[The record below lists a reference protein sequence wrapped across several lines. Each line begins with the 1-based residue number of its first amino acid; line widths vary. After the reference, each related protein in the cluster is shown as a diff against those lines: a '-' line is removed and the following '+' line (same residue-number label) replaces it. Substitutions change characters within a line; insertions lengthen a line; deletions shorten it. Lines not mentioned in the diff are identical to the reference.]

1 MPSLKLRRQIRSTLC
16 FALAGC
22 SALLWAVDVKP
33 ADVIAKHLDSIG
45 SAQVRKDLK
54 SRVVIG
60 GATYRVLVGGSGA
73 IDGKFQF
80 ASQGTKTDV
89 LFKVNANG
97 FLGEQFICDGNKTSV
112 AGTYTDK
119 HRSEFGIFILDE
131 DIVLRDS
138 LLGGVWSSGWPL
150 LDLEARKA
158 TIQSEGTKKV
168 DGRDLIVLRY
178 KPKKSS
184 DLEIQLYFDP
194 NTYQHVMTSFKA
206 TVSSSIG
213 TGGETTSS
221 QEQETRYRLEE
232 RFSDFKTSDGLT
244 LPTHYDLRYTVELNN
259 GFTKTVEW
267 EVKATN
273 IMNNQSIDPRAF
285 EVQ

>member
-22 SALLWAVDVKP
+22 SALLWAADVKP